1 MSAESQMAGIEAE
14 VEYERK
20 VASVGRDQMDLRM
33 AAGLLKSIDDKLIAR
48 ADLGATLQ
56 TMLTFLQSD
65 LYAIRK
71 TLWATNVL
79 LALIAFLLW
88 K

>member
-1 MSAESQMAGIEAE
+1 MSAESQMDAIEAE
-14 VEYERK
+14 VEHERK
-20 VASVGRDQMDLRM
+20 LAAAGRDQMDLRM
-33 AAGLLKSIDDKLIAR
+33 AANLLKSIDEKLIAR

-56 TMLTFLQSD
+56 TMLTFLQRD

-71 TLWATNVL
+71 TLWATNL
-79 LALIAFLLW
+79 LLTLIAFLLW

>member
-1 MSAESQMAGIEAE
+1 MAAIEAE
-14 VEYERK
+14 VEHERK
-20 VASVGRDQMDLRM
+20 VASAVRDQMDLRM
-33 AAGLLKSIDDKLIAR
+33 VASLLKSIDDKLIAR

-56 TMLTFLQSD
+56 TMLTFLQRD

-71 TLWATNVL
+71 TLWATNIL

>member
-1 MSAESQMAGIEAE
+1 MSAESQMAAIEAE
-14 VEYERK
+14 VEDERK
-20 VASVGRDQMDLRM
+20 VASTVRDQLDLRM
-33 AAGLLKSIDDKLIAR
+33 AASLLKSIDDKLIAR

-56 TMLTFLQSD
+56 TMLTFLQRD

-71 TLWATNVL
+71 TLWATNIL
-79 LALIAFLLW
+79 LALIAFFLW